1 MRTTLLLLLFCI
13 SFTFANNNETQSKL
27 NQVTIY
33 LNGAEVVRTA
43 KITLPI
49 GTSEFIFN
57 NLSPNIQESSI
68 QISGLKM
75 ATVLSINYGI
85 NYLNKKPN
93 TKEIESLISKIELLN
108 DKISLEDNI
117 ILGYKEELSLI
128 QSNRRLGN
136 ETENVNLSKVKEF
149 AAYYRQRLTELNND
163 IYTSE
168 KTKIKLR
175 KEIADIKKQLNELNV
190 TEKVET
196 GEIKVKLNS
205 EASNTLYL
213 TITYNVT
220 DAGWFPIYDLKA
232 EKINTPL
239 NLTYKAHIYQ
249 NTGQDWNDVKVTLST
264 SDPNTNNLK
273 PELNTKYLNF
283 INRHSNYKSNRA
295 TKNYNYRYNPFVKTV
310 SGIVVDESGLPL
322 SGVNIIVKGTTNGTQ
337 TDFDGRYS
345 ITVQSG
351 NELTYSYV
359 GLISET
365 LPIHSTIMNINMEE
379 DISALDE
386 VVVTAYGTKRNSK
399 SLGYSVSK
407 VEAENISRTLSGK
420 ISGVQIRGVSSIKG
434 TYTSEGDI
442 IEDGITNIKFEI
454 KKQYTI
460 PSNGDVTV
468 IKIDEFTI
476 PTEYSYFAAPIV
488 NENVF
493 LTAKFGNWEQYNL
506 LPGEANI
513 YFEGSYSGKTQINP
527 QATTDSLTVSLGVD
541 PNVVVKRNQINSF
554 KSKSFIGT
562 KRIIDKVYEIELKNN
577 KQSNIALVLMDRIPI
592 SQNNEIKIDDIE
604 TGTATYDDKKGLIE
618 WKINLSGNT
627 SKKLKFSYVVK
638 FPKYKRINL

>member
-1 MRTTLLLLLFCI
+1 MKTTLLLLLFCVSI
-13 SFTFANNNETQSKL
+13 SFANNNETKTEL
-27 NQVTIY
+27 NKVTVYI
-33 LNGAEVVRTA
+33 NGAEIVRTA

-49 GTSEFIFN
+49 GTTEFTFT

-75 ATVLSINYGI
+75 ATILSINYGI

-93 TKEIESLISKIELLN
+93 TKEIENLISNIELLRDN
-108 DKISLEDNI
+108 ISLEDNKVS
-117 ILGYKEELSLI
+117 GYKEEIDLL

-149 AAYYRQRLTELNND
+149 AAYYRQRLTELKND
-163 IYTSE
+163 IYISS
-168 KTKIKLR
+168 KAKITFQ
-175 KEIADIKKQLNELNV
+175 KEINDIKKQLNELNI
-190 TEKVET
+190 TDKVET

-205 EASNTLYL
+205 E
-213 TITYNVT
+213 ITNALNLSIVYNVT
-220 DAGWFPIYDLKA
+220 KAGWFPIYDLKA
-232 EKINTPL
+232 AKINTPI

-249 NTGQDWNDVKVTLST
+249 NTGQDWNDVKITLST

-283 INRHSNYKSNRA
+283 INRYSNYKSNRA
-295 TKNYNYRYNPFVKTV
+295 TKKYSYKFNPFVKTV
-310 SGIVVDESGLPL
+310 SGIVVDQ
-322 SGVNIIVKGTTNGTQ
+322 SGVPLPGVNVIVKGTANGTQ
-337 TDFDGRYS
+337 TDFDGKYKLLV
-345 ITVQSG
+345 TNG
-351 NELTYSYV
+351 NELTYSYI
-359 GLISET
+359 GLLSET

-379 DISALDE
+379 DVSMLDE
-386 VVVTAYGTKRNSK
+386 VLVTAQGISREKK
-399 SLGYSVSK
+399 SLGYAVSSVKS
-407 VEAENISRTLSGK
+407 EEISRTLSGK
-420 ISGVQIRGVSSIKG
+420 VSGVQI
-434 TYTSEGDI
+434 TSNGHI
-442 IEDGITNIKFEI
+442 IDEGITNVTFEI

-513 YFEGSYSGKTQINP
+513 YFEGAYSGKTQINP

-541 PNVVVKRNQINSF
+541 PNVVVKRKQINSF

-592 SQNNEIKIDDIE
+592 SQNNEIKIEDVE
-604 TGTATYDDKKGLIE
+604 TGTANYDNKKGLIE
-618 WKINLSGNT
+618 WKVNLSKNT
-627 SKKLKFSYVVK
+627 SNTFKFSYVVK
-638 FPKYKRINL
+638 FPKNKRINL